1 MKLTGSALSVPTG
14 AAAIRD
20 VIFDSSGSL
29 YAMFQG
35 GSNSIVKYAPDGSGG
50 FLTGVVVGSFGS
62 SFGDGGAGRLDLSAD
77 EQYLVTGSRSSG
89 SIHTMNVTTGV
100 VRNASPGASLAGS
113 AQIGALGADSILFGE
128 SLGLSV
134 TSFDTATGAT
144 GTSSVRILSPGGFVD
159 GTTCVSELGRTY
171 VSHRASGSAIAYVT
185 DSQLAAAAGSG
196 VALDAASLSSVY
208 MGSAAYVNRDLAV
221 TTPVPLPAPV
231 GWGDLFVVDRNLRR
245 VHQYRDGTLLGSI
258 AFDADDLIGGVH
270 ADRRGGVYIA
280 GNGLGVYRVASG
292 QSQGEWLIAPDQLGS
307 GTVRDTVVGTDGSI
321 YISYLGD
328 SGRVEKFTPTA
339 DRYVKTTLGSF
350 GIDNGDRGNLH
361 VWLTDN
367 GKYLLTSARSNNR
380 IVAMST
386 EDGSTTTWQAS
397 GFSLAAEMVLD
408 PVENDYIYFGTDVF
422 EGPYRLRGLT
432 FDPETGAFATDAETL
447 SSSQSWIDALTF
459 DPQTNELYMSVRDNQ
474 VRVATY
480 EELLAARDGTLI
492 DIGGLPLLINSGL
505 VNVSRDMAITTIPE
519 PGSVALLLCG
529 FVAVLVLRRKR
540 RSRG

>member
-1 MKLTGSALSVPTG
+1 MRFRCA
-14 AAAIRD
+14 
-20 VIFDSSGSL
+20 
-29 YAMFQG
+29 
-35 GSNSIVKYAPDGSGG
+35 
-50 FLTGVVVGSFGS
+50 
-62 SFGDGGAGRLDLSAD
+62 
-77 EQYLVTGSRSSG
+77 
-89 SIHTMNVTTGV
+89 
-100 VRNASPGASLAGS
+100 
-113 AQIGALGADSILFGE
+113 
-128 SLGLSV
+128 
-134 TSFDTATGAT
+134 
-144 GTSSVRILSPGGFVD
+144 
-159 GTTCVSELGRTY
+159 
-171 VSHRASGSAIAYVT
+171 AIAYVT

-422 EGPYRLRGLT
+422 EGPYRCAAL
-432 FDPETGAFATDAETL
+432 PSTL
-447 SSSQSWIDALTF
+447 KRAPSQRTPRL
-459 DPQTNELYMSVRDNQ
+459 SV
-474 VRVATY
+474 VRKA
-480 EELLAARDGTLI
+480 GSM
-492 DIGGLPLLINSGL
+492 P
-505 VNVSRDMAITTIPE
+505 SRSIP
-519 PGSVALLLCG
+519 
-529 FVAVLVLRRKR
+529 RRT
-540 RSRG
+540 SCT